1 MAPYKWRIFKMEGV
15 WILVLGPYTRAICR
29 SHAAAVRQ
37 MNHLIRSHN
46 WVV

>member
-15 WILVLGPYTRAICR
+15 WILTLGPYTRGIFR
-29 SHAAAVRQ
+29 SHATAVRQ